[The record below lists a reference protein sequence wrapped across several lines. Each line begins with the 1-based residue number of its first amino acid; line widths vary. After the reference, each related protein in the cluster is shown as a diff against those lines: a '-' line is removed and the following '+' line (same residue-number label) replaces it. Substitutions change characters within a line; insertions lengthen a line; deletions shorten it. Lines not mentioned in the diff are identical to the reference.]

1 MIEYREFPE
10 TAVVE
15 LRVDGRVT
23 RDAFEQI
30 STQLEAFIIR
40 HGKVRILEVIDHF
53 GGIDASVLWDDIKF
67 SLRHLNDF
75 SRVAIVTD
83 KRWIEIW
90 TKATSRLVKCEVGL
104 FHQDE
109 IDDARAWLIR
119 EVPEDAAAE

>member
-1 MIEYREFPE
+1 MIDYCEIPE
-10 TAVVE
+10 TGVVE
-15 LRVDGRVT
+15 MRVDGRVS

-40 HGKVRILEVIDHF
+40 HGKVRVLEIIDHF

-67 SLRHLNDF
+67 GLRHLNDF

-90 TKATSRLVKCEVGL
+90 TKAASRLVKCEVAL
-104 FHQDE
+104 FHHDE
-109 IDDARAWLIR
+109 LDAARAWLNAPVQ
-119 EVPEDAAAE
+119 EQQAAD

>member
-1 MIEYREFPE
+1 MIEYREIPE

-15 LRVDGRVT
+15 MRVDGRVT

-40 HGKVRILEVIDHF
+40 HGQVRILEVIDHF

-83 KRWIEIW
+83 KRWIELW
-90 TKATSRLVKCEVGL
+90 TKATRRFVKCEVAL
-104 FHQDE
+104 FHQDQ
-109 IDDARAWLIR
+109 IDAARAWLN
-119 EVPEDAAAE
+119 EPEAKKGAAK

>member
-1 MIEYREFPE
+1 MIEYREIPE

-15 LRVDGRVT
+15 MRVDGRVT

-40 HGKVRILEVIDHF
+40 HGKVRVLEIIDHF

-83 KRWIEIW
+83 KRWIELW
-90 TKATSRLVKCEVGL
+90 TKATRHFVKCEVAL
-104 FHQDE
+104 FHQDQ
-109 IDDARAWLIR
+109 I
-119 EVPEDAAAE
+119 DAARDWLNEPVAKEEAAK